1 MRFDRLEISYF
12 RNLSNV
18 VVELGSGVNFFY
30 GDNGAGKTA
39 LLEAVHLLCRGRSFR
54 TQRARSLIQ
63 TQADMLAVRA
73 LAVDELRG
81 PVTLAMS
88 KDRQAHTELKVDGER
103 ERRLSEAARLTPL
116 QVMLPDI
123 SELVFGQ
130 PGVRRHWLD
139 WGTFHVK
146 PEYLVALRE
155 YLRVLKQRNAV
166 LKDAHRPDA
175 ELRPWT
181 EKLIAAALAVTDLR
195 EGYLKA
201 LEPHFQ
207 AAMVALAPELAI
219 ALEFQRGWPNADS
232 TGTDSLEKLLGDS
245 AEREV
250 KLGATQWGPHR
261 ADVELRV
268 DAVKASTLLS
278 RGQGKMVASAL
289 KISQAA
295 LLATQTQRSTVFL
308 IDDVGAELDA
318 GHNARF
324 FELLKDLD
332 CQILANSTQAPA
344 DDLAEAANTLRVFHV
359 ERGSVVAVR

>member
-30 GDNGAGKTA
+30 GANGAGKTA

-63 TQADMLAVRA
+63 MEADRLAVR
-73 LAVDELRG
+73 LRAVDELRG
-81 PVTLAMS
+81 PVTLAMT
-88 KDRQAHTELKVDGER
+88 KDRQARTELKVDGER

-146 PEYLVALRE
+146 PEYLVTLRD

-166 LKDAHRPDA
+166 LKDAHRTAA

-181 EKLIAAALAVTDLR
+181 EKLIAAALAVTALR
-195 EGYLKA
+195 GDYLTA

-207 AAMVALAPELAI
+207 SAMTALAPELAI
-219 ALEFQRGWPNADS
+219 DLDFQQGWS
-232 TGTDSLEKLLGDS
+232 KEDSLEKLLGDS

-268 DAVKASTLLS
+268 GAVKASALLS

-318 GHNARF
+318 GHNVRF

-332 CQILANSTQAPA
+332 CQILANSTHAPA
-344 DDLAEAANTLRVFHV
+344 AHLAEVANTLNVFHV